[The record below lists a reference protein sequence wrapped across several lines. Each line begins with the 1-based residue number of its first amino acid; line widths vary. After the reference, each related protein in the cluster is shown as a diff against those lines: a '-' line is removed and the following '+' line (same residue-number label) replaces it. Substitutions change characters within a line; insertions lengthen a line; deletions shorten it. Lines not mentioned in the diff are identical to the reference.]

1 MGNKPIQQIHIKYF
15 KFFTDN
21 DPININGNHVLLYGE
36 NGSGKSS
43 IYWALYTLLEAVSK
57 DTARLDCY
65 FTQGNNSSLLNL
77 NTPNAGDSLV
87 KLTLQNS
94 IEYKIALNDYT
105 IKDQP
110 NAQATLLGSDFIN
123 YRFMFKIADFK
134 HGDEIDLFSLFEKE
148 VFPYLKT
155 KTSFNLIHQTKQSSN
170 CNEIWDDL
178 KKGIRKPSPA
188 IQTAID
194 PQQSE
199 QEYASNLRQFVTYL
213 SAIVGDINIQGNQL
227 LSELGYPLLRIELSC
242 TQAFKKLG
250 GTGQLSGK
258 DSDIPDGL
266 PKIHLTIPSY
276 GGKTIHKPQS
286 FLNEAKWTAIG
297 IAIRFAIVDIRQDY
311 ADGADFQLLVLDD
324 LLVSLDMSNREKV
337 LELIFSKYLSNYQVF
352 ILTHDRVLF
361 EFVRAYIKQKSNR
374 DHWTLLEMYEGE
386 NATGAIKYPVIIDSK
401 ANYFEKAE
409 SYFKTKDYTACAF
422 YLRKEIERLVK
433 ERLTEDYTRTFQE
446 DQKPHNLKFLWDRM
460 CERYQTLNR
469 PITTDLKSKF
479 ESSKLLVMNAQAHD
493 NLSLP
498 VYKLEIEKAL
508 EVVREISLLVIP
520 NKTFLL
526 TKGMRM
532 RFQHPQQDYTFD
544 FELLQDFYIDNLD
557 SKNKIQYPK
566 CRILTWQF
574 EGSEFWDFRE
584 EKAVP
589 PTKPKEYKLKNILSN
604 LLRISHLSNSQESLL
619 THTTQVGGIWS
630 LKDILSKAGIN
641 DTELF
646 TS

>member
-1 MGNKPIQQIHIKYF
+1 MGNKPIQELHINYF

-21 DPININGNHVLLYGE
+21 EPIKINGNHVLLYGE

-57 DTARLDCY
+57 DTARLDSY

-77 NTPNAGDSLV
+77 NTPNAGDSFV

-94 IEYKIALNDYT
+94 TAYKIALNDYA
-105 IKDQP
+105 IKNQP

-213 SAIVGDINIQGNQL
+213 STIVGDINIQGNQL

-258 DSDIPDGL
+258 DSNIPDGL

-311 ADGADFQLLVLDD
+311 AENADFQLLVLDD
-324 LLVSLDMSNREKV
+324 LLVSLDMSNRRKV
-337 LELIFSKYLSNYQVF
+337 LDLILTKYAKDFQLFVF
-352 ILTHDRVLF
+352 THDRAF
-361 EFVRAYIKQKSNR
+361 YEKAKRQISTSGQENEWQY
-374 DHWTLLEMYEGE
+374 LEMYE
-386 NATGAIKYPVIIDSK
+386 D
-401 ANYFEKAE
+401 
-409 SYFKTKDYTACAF
+409 
-422 YLRKEIERLVK
+422 
-433 ERLTEDYTRTFQE
+433 
-446 DQKPHNLKFLWDRM
+446 DRN
-460 CERYQTLNR
+460 T
-469 PITTDLKSKF
+469 
-479 ESSKLLVMNAQAHD
+479 
-493 NLSLP
+493 
-498 VYKLEIEKAL
+498 
-508 EVVREISLLVIP
+508 
-520 NKTFLL
+520 
-526 TKGMRM
+526 
-532 RFQHPQQDYTFD
+532 
-544 FELLQDFYIDNLD
+544 
-557 SKNKIQYPK
+557 
-566 CRILTWQF
+566 
-574 EGSEFWDFRE
+574 
-584 EKAVP
+584 
-589 PTKPKEYKLKNILSN
+589 PTKPFIKKTESYIENAIKHFHQFEFPAAANSLRKACEDLIDKLLPLHYKLTTEGEKIWQLDN
-604 LLRISHLSNSQESLL
+604 LLAKAEAYYKTFPISYQPILEIREYVKVLMNPLSHSDLESPVYRQE
-619 THTTQVGGIWS
+619 
-630 LKDILSKAGIN
+630 LKDVFVQFDKLSQYKNLQTKKILDTGEMLYFNLRDNKTTEDLSFEIELLEELSYHFIGNYTKSLGFANFRCFWFKDGVKQLKPIEENDLVKFLKNVGNNTKNPSLDVWDTLSKQDGSKLI
-641 DTELF
+641 DLI
-646 TS
+646 